1 MTNIISIVNQKG
13 GVGKT
18 TTTLNLAAYVGKK
31 RKKVL
36 FIDLDPQGNGTSGF
50 GVDKGH
56 IENSTYD
63 VMVNDLPISEAIIES
78 SAKNVDICPTNIN
91 LAGAEIE
98 LVSAMS
104 REQILKNAIK
114 EVEDQYDYIFIDC
127 PPSLGILTINAL
139 TASNGLIVP
148 IQGEYYAL
156 EGLTQL
162 IETINIVRKKLNP
175 DIDIIG
181 VVLTMFDRRT
191 QLTRQVKE
199 EVENY
204 FGDKVF
210 KTQIPRNVRLAEAPS
225 HGLAIADYDPNSKG
239 GRAYESLAKEVINR
253 TKNR

>member
-50 GVDKGH
+50 GVDKGY

-104 REQILKNAIK
+104 TVIEVLIYIVNRSQSLIMQCRLRSKSANAI
-114 EVEDQYDYIFIDC
+114 
-127 PPSLGILTINAL
+127 L
-139 TASNGLIVP
+139 TAIK
-148 IQGEYYAL
+148 
-156 EGLTQL
+156 
-162 IETINIVRKKLNP
+162 VR
-175 DIDIIG
+175 
-181 VVLTMFDRRT
+181 VC
-191 QLTRQVKE
+191 
-199 EVENY
+199 
-204 FGDKVF
+204 
-210 KTQIPRNVRLAEAPS
+210 NV
-225 HGLAIADYDPNSKG
+225 DCD
-239 GRAYESLAKEVINR
+239 
-253 TKNR
+253 